1 MAISFSMFLY
11 EEKMYAGT
19 AGVSLLTRPFLEATA
34 LTLSLVSLSD
44 LFLCAYVALPISKS
58 A

>member
-1 MAISFSMFLY
+1 MFLY
-11 EEKMYAGT
+11 EEKMYDGT

-34 LTLSLVSLSD
+34 LTLSPVSLSD